1 MMDVLS
7 ASSEIFTRDHAEEM
21 AALTKRMMQTVQRTR
36 SATFY
41 QAVSKEELRA
51 IKTAMQA
58 EFRGSGHWYRCV
70 RGHSYSIG
78 ECGMAMEQT
87 RCPECPLSCLIE
99 IRSQTSSLQGLHH

>member
-1 MMDVLS
+1 
-7 ASSEIFTRDHAEEM
+7 
-21 AALTKRMMQTVQRTR
+21 
-36 SATFY
+36 
-41 QAVSKEELRA
+41 VSKEELRA

-87 RCPECPLSCLIE
+87 RCPECGAPVGGANHAFVE
-99 IRSQTSSLQGLHH
+99 GNVHDAAMDSL